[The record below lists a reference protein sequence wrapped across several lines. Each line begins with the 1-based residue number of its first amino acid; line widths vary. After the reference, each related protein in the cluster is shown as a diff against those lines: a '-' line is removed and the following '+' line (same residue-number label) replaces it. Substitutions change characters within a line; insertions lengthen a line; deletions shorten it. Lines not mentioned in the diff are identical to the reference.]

1 MQMLFL
7 QLLNGLQL
15 SMLIFLLAAGLTLI
29 FGLMNIL
36 NLAHG
41 AFFTMGA
48 YSGLVVSQATGS
60 FWAAVLIGPLIPF
73 VAGAAL
79 QSVVLQPLVQ
89 RGRSTHLDLALL
101 TFGLLFATAGSVEY
115 IFGSSFFS
123 IPTPGILSG
132 RVALLGIEYPVYRL
146 FVISVGL
153 GVAAALSLIIER
165 TLIGATLRAGV
176 DNREMTTALGI
187 NINVVFAMVFGF
199 GAALAG
205 FAGVIAAPIMSV
217 YSQMGIGIV
226 VTTFVV
232 VVVGGLG
239 NLKGSF
245 YGALFV
251 GMTDTLAQAY
261 FPEAELFAIYALLVV
276 MMIVRPQG
284 LFGSTGRGVA

>member
-1 MQMLFL
+1 MQALFL
-7 QLLNGLQL
+7 QLLNGVQL

-29 FGLMNIL
+29 FGLMDIL

-41 AFFTMGA
+41 AFFTIGA
-48 YSGLVVSQATGS
+48 YTGVVVSQATGS
-60 FWAAVLIGPLIPF
+60 FWLAIMLGPMVPFLVGVVLQ
-73 VAGAAL
+73 AL
-79 QSVVLQPLVQ
+79 VLQPLVQ

-101 TFGLLFATAGSVEY
+101 TFGLLFATAGTVEY
-115 IFGSSFFS
+115 VFGSSFYS
-123 IPTPGILSG
+123 IATPQMLSG
-132 RVALLGIEYPVYRL
+132 RVNLLGVDYPVYRL
-146 FVISVGL
+146 FVIAVGI
-153 GVAAALSLIIER
+153 GVAISLSLVIER

-176 DNREMTTALGI
+176 DNREMTVALGI
-187 NINVVFAMVFGF
+187 NINVVFALVFGF

-226 VTTFVV
+226 VTSFVV

-251 GMTDTLAQAY
+251 GMTDTMAQAY
-261 FPEAELFAIYALLVV
+261 LPEAELFAIYVLLIL

-284 LFGSTGRGVA
+284 LFGSQGRIA

>member
-1 MQMLFL
+1 MQALFL
-7 QLLNGLQL
+7 QLLNGVQL

-29 FGLMNIL
+29 FGLMDIL

-41 AFFTMGA
+41 AFFTIGA
-48 YSGLVVSQATGS
+48 YTGVVVSQATGS
-60 FWAAVLIGPLIPF
+60 FWLAIMLGPMVPFLAGVVLQ
-73 VAGAAL
+73 AL
-79 QSVVLQPLVQ
+79 VLQPLVQ

-101 TFGLLFATAGSVEY
+101 TFGLLFATAGTVEY
-115 IFGSSFFS
+115 VFGSSFYS
-123 IPTPGILSG
+123 IATPQMLSG
-132 RVALLGIEYPVYRL
+132 RVNLLGVDYPVYRL
-146 FVISVGL
+146 FVIAVGI
-153 GVAAALSLIIER
+153 GVAISLSLVIER

-176 DNREMTTALGI
+176 DNREMIVALGI
-187 NINVVFAMVFGF
+187 NINVVFALVFGF

-226 VTTFVV
+226 VTSFVV

-251 GMTDTLAQAY
+251 GMTDTMAQAY
-261 FPEAELFAIYALLVV
+261 LPEAELFAIYVLLIL

-284 LFGSTGRGVA
+284 LFGSQGRIV

>member
-1 MQMLFL
+1 MQLLL

-48 YSGLVVSQATGS
+48 YAGLVVSQITGS
-60 FWAAVLIGPLIPF
+60 FWAAIILGPLVPF

-79 QSVVLQPLVQ
+79 QAFVLQPLVE

-101 TFGLLFATAGSVEY
+101 TFGLLFATAGTVEY
-115 IFGSSFFS
+115 IFGSAFYS
-123 IPTPGILSG
+123 IPMPGVLSG
-132 RVALLGIEYPVYRL
+132 RVLLFGISYPVYRL
-146 FVISVGL
+146 FVIGVGL
-153 GVAAALSLIIER
+153 GVAIAMSLVIDR

-187 NINVVFAMVFGF
+187 NINVLFALVFGF

-205 FAGVIAAPIMSV
+205 FGGVIAAPIMSI

-245 YGALFV
+245 FGALFV

-261 FPEAELFAIYALLVV
+261 FPEAELFAIYALLVL

-284 LFGSTGRGVA
+284 LFGSVGRVA